1 MFKKDPTL
9 EWGFIL
15 VDIVFFYIDESG
27 HTGNNLFDRTQ
38 PYLYYGVVGSIVNL
52 DILAKEDIL
61 KLRDKFGVDR
71 LHATEL
77 GEGKLINLISE
88 LKEISKKFSITFDF
102 YRVKKDD
109 YSVICFFDQVFDQGI
124 NPAMTWSGYWTPL
137 RYVILAKLN
146 FLFDEELKKI
156 AWEARLCSKDE
167 EADEKVIYICE
178 KLISRLEKLNDIRSR
193 ELFFDVLIWAKN
205 NVRKLSFNAKTKR
218 DKKFISPNLIGFQAV
233 YWGITNRA
241 KKKKRKVLGII
252 VDQQDQ
258 FNTVQD
264 YLLQIY
270 RNAEGFFYPHD
281 FGLGGM
287 DYRNIPTII
296 PKFKSSKVSVGLEIV
311 DIYLW
316 LFKRY
321 LDGKLLNILLID
333 FVKSQL
339 NKVYCD
345 EVSINATNQRFSAW
359 MQDLPNVTHEQMLI
373 GQKMKQMEEAKRK
386 KSVEQYYKSIPII
399 N

>member
-1 MFKKDPTL
+1 M
-9 EWGFIL
+9 
-15 VDIVFFYIDESG
+15 
-27 HTGNNLFDRTQ
+27 
-38 PYLYYGVVGSIVNL
+38 
-52 DILAKEDIL
+52 
-61 KLRDKFGVDR
+61 
-71 LHATEL
+71 
-77 GEGKLINLISE
+77 
-88 LKEISKKFSITFDF
+88 
-102 YRVKKDD
+102 
-109 YSVICFFDQVFDQGI
+109 
-124 NPAMTWSGYWTPL
+124 
-137 RYVILAKLN
+137 
-146 FLFDEELKKI
+146 
-156 AWEARLCSKDE
+156 
-167 EADEKVIYICE
+167 
-178 KLISRLEKLNDIRSR
+178 
-193 ELFFDVLIWAKN
+193 
-205 NVRKLSFNAKTKR
+205 
-218 DKKFISPNLIGFQAV
+218 
-233 YWGITNRA
+233 
-241 KKKKRKVLGII
+241 GII

-258 FNTVQD
+258 FNTIQD
-264 YLLQIY
+264 YLLRIY

-339 NKVYCD
+339 NKVYYD

-359 MQDLPNVTHEQMLI
+359 MQDLPDVTYEQILI
-373 GQKMKQMEEAKRK
+373 GQRMKQKEEARRK